1 MNEEIW
7 KNVFDNYEISN
18 FGNCRKKLN
27 DDSYRIVKGS
37 LSSTPSSKTYKSRY
51 FQTRKEGKRTNHL
64 FSHMVAKCFIGDR
77 PEGMYVDH
85 IDMNPLNNHIDNLRY
100 VTPKENSLN
109 TCRTHRDVLT
119 TDSKERRKEITK
131 KWCDNNKEH
140 LKELKH
146 NYYLE
151 NKEKWKEQK
160 IKEAKD
166 IVSLICSQCN
176 NSYEIK
182 RKSLKTKKT
191 DLCRRCSSINNI
203 KGNSKEEPPKA
214 N

>member
-18 FGNCRKKLN
+18 FGNCRKKLKDN
-27 DDSYRIVKGS
+27 TYRIIKGS
-37 LSSTPSSKTYKSRY
+37 LLSTPSSKTYKMRY
-51 FQTRKEGKRTNHL
+51 FQTSHQGKRTNHL

-77 PEGMYVDH
+77 PEGMYIDH
-85 IDMNPLNNHIDNLRY
+85 IDMNSLNNHMDNLRY

-109 TCRTHRDVLT
+109 THKTKRDILT
-119 TDSKERRKEITK
+119 TDSKERKKEVTRK
-131 KWCDNNKEH
+131 WRNDNREHYKEQ
-140 LKELKH
+140 KH

-151 NKEKWKEQK
+151 NKEKWEKLKTKEVN
-160 IKEAKD
+160 D

-191 DLCRRCSSINNI
+191 DLCRRCSCINNLN
-203 KGNSKEEPPKA
+203 GNSREGV
-214 N
+214 